1 MEKLATMAKRY
12 RLQIILGLMMF
23 FILAG
28 IIWGFIYPSPSSR
41 EQTGTNVSVPTE
53 KAQQAENA
61 EPTEN
66 PIDDEFPSDEEA
78 EIDLKPTISFT
89 QEEGVYKNT
98 DPQVF
103 QGIDSSHAGGL
114 VVTSQPQGT
123 NITIHSVGLE
133 PGRGFSLSATS
144 PFKVQEMPVGLYTLS
159 ATANGY
165 LSKQQDFLV
174 TEDEVSRLRVDMI
187 PVTPTQ

>member
-12 RLQIILGLMMF
+12 RLQITLGLMMF

-41 EQTGTNVSVPTE
+41 EQTGTNVSAPTE
-53 KAQQAENA
+53 TAQQAENA
-61 EPTEN
+61 EP
-66 PIDDEFPSDEEA
+66 
-78 EIDLKPTISFT
+78 
-89 QEEGVYKNT
+89 
-98 DPQVF
+98 QVF
-103 QGIDSSHAGGL
+103 QGIDGSHAGGL

-123 NITIHSVGLE
+123 NITIQSVGLE
-133 PGRGFSLSATS
+133 PGRGFSLSAIS